1 VVTEQD
7 VSADPGSQKK
17 AEEWSVAEVCEM
29 VRRIGFADAAKIL
42 EENCIDGKTLCSA
55 DFDCFLTIDVGDG
68 GLGLKPMQK
77 ARLKKEIDNALRAPA
92 AAAVTNPLVKN
103 TLPNEVPDMVP
114 ASAGASHA
122 LEVAGAALQQ
132 ARPGP
137 EGVSRAQHAERAE
150 QQAKQQQER
159 EFEDAQEIGEV
170 DGAHQVWESMDA
182 ERVEECLQ
190 AAMRAGGKALNTS
203 RLNIVGEGRAGKT
216 AWLRAVSNQAWK
228 EVHMMM

>member
-1 VVTEQD
+1 MREQ
-7 VSADPGSQKK
+7 
-17 AEEWSVAEVCEM
+17 EW
-29 VRRIGFADAAKIL
+29 
-42 EENCIDGKTLCSA
+42 
-55 DFDCFLTIDVGDG
+55 
-68 GLGLKPMQK
+68 
-77 ARLKKEIDNALRAPA
+77 
-92 AAAVTNPLVKN
+92 
-103 TLPNEVPDMVP
+103 
-114 ASAGASHA
+114 
-122 LEVAGAALQQ
+122 
-132 ARPGP
+132 
-137 EGVSRAQHAERAE
+137 AE
-150 QQAKQQQER
+150 QQAKQQQKR